1 MTMDESSDYQK
12 RSHPCMVSRPLLI
25 TAAPVDWRLCFLL
38 KHVLQETKVKS
49 LWRELK
55 PGLLVK
61 LCHRVSEMVAQE
73 VNLNGRSSRST
84 QDENIYEKLKKAA
97 QDGHIERLYKL
108 IAEDQNI

>member
-1 MTMDESSDYQK
+1 MDKSFDYQK
-12 RSHPCMVSRPLLI
+12 GPVHVWFQDLCSLLQLQV
-25 TAAPVDWRLCFLL
+25 VDWRLCFLL

-61 LCHRVSEMVAQE
+61 LCHRVSEMVAQD

>member
-1 MTMDESSDYQK
+1 M
-12 RSHPCMVSRPLLI
+12 
-25 TAAPVDWRLCFLL
+25 
-38 KHVLQETKVKS
+38 LQETKVKS